1 LKPLVLQHLPDKALD
16 KLLPILNA
24 CISLGYTPKTWQ
36 KSDVGFIP
44 KPAKKGYGDPRAFR
58 PISLTCFLFKALE
71 RLLMWQLEESCL
83 KTNPLHDNQFA
94 FRKGRSTEHALS
106 KMVDYVETHTAKLDS
121 FVVGVYMDICG
132 AFDTIS
138 TDSIKDAMEKH
149 GFDDT
154 IKAWY
159 GHYLENRQCAATL
172 GTT

>member
-1 LKPLVLQHLPDKALD
+1 
-16 KLLPILNA
+16 
-24 CISLGYTPKTWQ
+24 
-36 KSDVGFIP
+36 
-44 KPAKKGYGDPRAFR
+44 
-58 PISLTCFLFKALE
+58 
-71 RLLMWQLEESCL
+71 
-83 KTNPLHDNQFA
+83 
-94 FRKGRSTEHALS
+94 
-106 KMVDYVETHTAKLDS
+106 MVDYVETHTAKLDS